1 MDAGSFDRWTRGIST
16 AAAARRSLLGGALA
30 VLLAPV
36 LAGDA
41 SAGKGGKGG
50 KGNDK
55 KKKDKKKDKKPD
67 CRNGTTR
74 CGDECVDTSSDRF
87 NCGRCGNDC
96 PEIAECIGGLC
107 IACPQFQTR
116 CGDQCVDTTTDVANC
131 GRCGSACPAAR
142 PVSTASAS
150 AVGRAVRFQGE
161 APIAARIQAARV
173 APMAGAVGR
182 TRSVRQMNDAA
193 RRTITRVATG
203 SCCPNGT
210 NCCGDGSTCCPGAC
224 LGGGLCA

>member
-74 CGDECVDTSSDRF
+74 CGDESSTRVAIVS
-87 NCGRCGNDC
+87 
-96 PEIAECIGGLC
+96 IAAAAAMTAPRLRSALTASASPVRSSRLVAAISVS
-107 IACPQFQTR
+107 TR
-116 CGDQCVDTTTDVANC
+116 PPMRRTAADAVA
-131 GRCGSACPAAR
+131 RARPAR

-150 AVGRAVRFQGE
+150 AVGRAVRFQAE
-161 APIAARIQAARV
+161 APIAAPIQAARV

-193 RRTITRVATG
+193 RRTTARGGDG
-203 SCCPNGT
+203 SCCPT
-210 NCCGDGSTCCPGAC
+210 APTAVETAVPAAGDLP
-224 LGGGLCA
+224 GGGLCT